1 MVRLPSY
8 FHASCSGTTKVHK
21 INLGKLLSLLNSI
34 FYKSVLK
41 DFAFLVLRVFT
52 GALLIHHGFEKLND
66 INNFADAFV
75 RPLHLP
81 FPVTLS
87 YIAAGSEI
95 VGSWLLILGLGTR
108 LGATAIL
115 GTMSVAIYHA
125 IATSGFN
132 IYLLELLGL
141 YFASAFSII
150 LLGPGIFSADY
161 LIKEILKSNN
171 NFVNSIFSKELSTN
185 HSNPKKDLSKSVKG
199 KKSLAFP
206 FSSFLSS

>member
-1 MVRLPSY
+1 M
-8 FHASCSGTTKVHK
+8 
-21 INLGKLLSLLNSI
+21 LNSI
-34 FYKSVLK
+34 FYKSIFS

-81 FPVTLS
+81 FPVALS

-95 VGSWLLILGLGTR
+95 GGSWLLIIGLATR
-108 LGATAIL
+108 LGAAAIL

-125 IATSGFN
+125 IVTSGFN
-132 IYLLELLGL
+132 IYLLELLAL

-150 LLGPGIFSADY
+150 LLGPGKFSVDY
-161 LIKEILKSNN
+161 LVKEIFKLNSDFLVSILNQHPSVKSISSSN
-171 NFVNSIFSKELSTN
+171 KELA
-185 HSNPKKDLSKSVKG
+185 KSIKQ
-199 KKSLAFP
+199 KKSFDFP

>member
-1 MVRLPSY
+1 M
-8 FHASCSGTTKVHK
+8 
-21 INLGKLLSLLNSI
+21 LNSI
-34 FYKSVLK
+34 FYKSIFK

-66 INNFADAFV
+66 ITNFADAFV

-81 FPVTLS
+81 FPIALS
-87 YIAAGSEI
+87 YIAAYSEI

-125 IATSGFN
+125 IITSGFN
-132 IYLLELLGL
+132 IYLLELLAL
-141 YFASAFSII
+141 YFAAAFSII
-150 LLGPGIFSADY
+150 LLGPGKLSADY
-161 LIKEILKSNN
+161 LIKEFLTANLDLS
-171 NFVNSIFSKELSTN
+171 SIFNSSSDNKPERPKIINPQKSTN
-185 HSNPKKDLSKSVKG
+185 SRKSFE
-199 KKSLAFP
+199 FP

>member
-1 MVRLPSY
+1 M
-8 FHASCSGTTKVHK
+8 
-21 INLGKLLSLLNSI
+21 LNSI
-34 FYKSVLK
+34 FYKSIFN
-41 DFAFLVLRVFT
+41 DFAFLILRVFT

-95 VGSWLLILGLGTR
+95 GGSWLLISGLATR
-108 LGATAIL
+108 FGAIAIL

-125 IATSGFN
+125 IVTSGFN
-132 IYLLELLGL
+132 IYLLELLAL

-150 LLGPGIFSADY
+150 LLGPGKFSADY
-161 LIKEILKSNN
+161 LIKEVFKTKSN
-171 NFVNSIFSKELSTN
+171 FIQSMLSQKSVYTSNS
-185 HSNPKKDLSKSVKG
+185 LSKNKM
-199 KKSLAFP
+199 KKSINRKKLFEFP
-206 FSSFLSS
+206 FTSFLSS

>member
-1 MVRLPSY
+1 M
-8 FHASCSGTTKVHK
+8 
-21 INLGKLLSLLNSI
+21 LSSI
-34 FYKSVLK
+34 LYKSVLK
-41 DFAFLVLRVFT
+41 DLAILLLRVFT

-87 YIAAGSEI
+87 YVAAASEI
-95 VGSWLLILGLGTR
+95 VGSWSLIIGLGTR

-125 IATSGFN
+125 LVTSGFN
-132 IYLLELLGL
+132 IYLLELLAL
-141 YFASAFSII
+141 YFASALSII
-150 LLGPGIFSADY
+150 LIGPGKFSADF
-161 LIKEILKSNN
+161 LINEIFINKQNPINKVSTTKNVFSEKNRTKRNIVKS
-171 NFVNSIFSKELSTN
+171 LSTN
-185 HSNPKKDLSKSVKG
+185 
-199 KKSLAFP
+199 KKSANEKKVKVFEFP

>member
-1 MVRLPSY
+1 M
-8 FHASCSGTTKVHK
+8 
-21 INLGKLLSLLNSI
+21 
-34 FYKSVLK
+34 
-41 DFAFLVLRVFT
+41 
-52 GALLIHHGFEKLND
+52 IHHGFEKLND

-87 YIAAGSEI
+87 YLAAGAEI

-108 LGATAIL
+108 LGASAIL

-125 IATSGFN
+125 IVTSGFN
-132 IYLLELLGL
+132 IYLLELLAL

-161 LIKEILKSNN
+161 LIKEIFTLNP
-171 NFVNSIFSKELSTN
+171 NFLISIFGHKQSDKLIPPSTTG
-185 HSNPKKDLSKSVKG
+185 STKSIKQKKLYG
-199 KKSLAFP
+199 FP

>member
-1 MVRLPSY
+1 
-8 FHASCSGTTKVHK
+8 
-21 INLGKLLSLLNSI
+21 LLNSI
-34 FYKSVLK
+34 LYSSIFK

-87 YIAAGSEI
+87 YIAATSEI
-95 VGSWLLILGLGTR
+95 GGSWLLILGLGTR
-108 LGATAIL
+108 LGASAIL

-125 IATSGFN
+125 IVTSGFN
-132 IYLLELLGL
+132 IYLLELLAL
-141 YFASAFSII
+141 YFASAFTIV
-150 LLGPGIFSADY
+150 LLGPGMFSADY
-161 LIKEILKSNN
+161 LIKEIFSSNRYS
-171 NFVNSIFSKELSTN
+171 FNSIFNQPRSDQTSTYSDADVIKPN
-185 HSNPKKDLSKSVKG
+185 KQ
-199 KKSLAFP
+199 KKSFDFP

>member
-1 MVRLPSY
+1 M
-8 FHASCSGTTKVHK
+8 
-21 INLGKLLSLLNSI
+21 LNSI
-34 FYKSVLK
+34 FYKSVFK

-95 VGSWLLILGLGTR
+95 GGSWLLILGLGTR
-108 LGATAIL
+108 LGASAIL

-125 IATSGFN
+125 IVTSGFN
-132 IYLLELLGL
+132 IYLLELLAL

-150 LLGPGIFSADY
+150 LLGPGKFSADY
-161 LIKEILKSNN
+161 LIKEIFKSNPD
-171 NFVNSIFSKELSTN
+171 FFNSSFFKQVSEKSTLITNKKSIKSTN
-185 HSNPKKDLSKSVKG
+185 Q
-199 KKSLAFP
+199 KKSFQFP
-206 FSSFLSS
+206 FTSFLSS

>member
-1 MVRLPSY
+1 MLDSILYR
-8 FHASCSGTTKVHK
+8 
-21 INLGKLLSLLNSI
+21 SI
-34 FYKSVLK
+34 FK

-87 YIAAGSEI
+87 YLAAGSEI
-95 VGSWLLILGLGTR
+95 GGSWLLILGLGTR
-108 LGATAIL
+108 LGAAAIL

-132 IYLLELLGL
+132 IYLLELLVL
-141 YFASAFSII
+141 YFASVFSLI
-150 LLGPGIFSADY
+150 LLGPGMFSADY
-161 LIKEILKSNN
+161 LLNEFFKKKPNFLNFIISQKS
-171 NFVNSIFSKELSTN
+171 FDNSFSSKEEI
-185 HSNPKKDLSKSVKG
+185 SKSINQ
-199 KKSLAFP
+199 KKIFQFP
-206 FSSFLSS
+206 FSSFLS

>member
-1 MVRLPSY
+1 M
-8 FHASCSGTTKVHK
+8 
-21 INLGKLLSLLNSI
+21 LNSI
-34 FYKSVLK
+34 FYKTIFKS
-41 DFAFLVLRVFT
+41 FAFLVLRVFT

-81 FPVTLS
+81 FPVSLS
-87 YIAAGSEI
+87 YLAAGSEI
-95 VGSWLLILGLGTR
+95 GGSWLLILGLGTR

-132 IYLLELLGL
+132 IYLLELLAL
-141 YFASAFSII
+141 YFASVFSII
-150 LLGPGIFSADY
+150 LLGPGMFSADY
-161 LIKEILKSNN
+161 LIKEIFKIKT
-171 NFVNSIFSKELSTN
+171 NFVNSIFSQESLNNSLSSKN
-185 HSNPKKDLSKSVKG
+185 EVSKAINQKKLFE
-199 KKSLAFP
+199 FP